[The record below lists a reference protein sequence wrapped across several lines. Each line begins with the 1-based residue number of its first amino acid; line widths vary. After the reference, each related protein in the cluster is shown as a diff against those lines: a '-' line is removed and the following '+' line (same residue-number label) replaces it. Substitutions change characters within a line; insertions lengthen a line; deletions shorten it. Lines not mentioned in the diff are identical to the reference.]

1 MKHIDKLILNQ
12 EISQST
18 NVTSC
23 MYYTL
28 ITGRMYRS
36 IRFKSLKILH
46 MHI

>member
-12 EISQST
+12 KISRST

-28 ITGRMYRS
+28 ITGRMYES
-36 IRFKSLKILH
+36 IRFESLKIIH
-46 MHI
+46 VHI